1 MKRKSPV
8 IPVSASLIKHQS
20 CHQVET
26 RQLANQFCSANQLH
40 AFFMSSTF
48 ISNVRLKSAKHQ
60 ANAKQHPETELLL
73 FENVS
78 HFSFTLSFRNNGTYP
93 KNKQKNKYI
102 CIHEITRL
110 IIMKMKK
117 DHIDT
122 TKIHLGQDM
131 DTNTIINIRSVSVW

>member
-1 MKRKSPV
+1 
-8 IPVSASLIKHQS
+8 
-20 CHQVET
+20 
-26 RQLANQFCSANQLH
+26 
-40 AFFMSSTF
+40 MSSFF

-73 FENVS
+73 FENFS

-110 IIMKMKK
+110 IIMKMKMKMKK

-131 DTNTIINIRSVSVW
+131 DTNIIINIRSVSVW